1 MSKQSLK
8 QTRHNQENQNI
19 FANNVQ
25 EEYASTD
32 KVTLKTD
39 ALTTIQSQMFK
50 KAPERFNCTYSSV
63 VFAQGPPKQLNRAV
77 ESSYALNRNLE
88 EIQKLN
94 KTNKVAF
101 QQCPQKITRQ
111 ERLASVI

>member
-39 ALTTIQSQMFK
+39 ALTTI
-50 KAPERFNCTYSSV
+50 
-63 VFAQGPPKQLNRAV
+63 
-77 ESSYALNRNLE
+77 
-88 EIQKLN
+88 
-94 KTNKVAF
+94 
-101 QQCPQKITRQ
+101 
-111 ERLASVI
+111 